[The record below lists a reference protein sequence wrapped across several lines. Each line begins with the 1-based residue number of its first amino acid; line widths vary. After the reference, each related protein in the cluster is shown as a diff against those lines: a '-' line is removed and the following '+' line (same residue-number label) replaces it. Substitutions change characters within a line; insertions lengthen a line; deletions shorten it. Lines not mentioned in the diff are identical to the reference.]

1 MGLHPDRRTPLGGL
15 VVAAGTAVLGANPA
29 RAEKVANAWVPAGA
43 TTLKQLHVKLNAAP
57 RRRDFRTVPF
67 LLEDENYWD
76 HEALMELIA
85 YGAGPKQ
92 IWDKQGLGGPWL
104 EAGYQYAT

>member
-1 MGLHPDRRTPLGGL
+1 
-15 VVAAGTAVLGANPA
+15 
-29 RAEKVANAWVPAGA
+29 
-43 TTLKQLHVKLNAAP
+43 
-57 RRRDFRTVPF
+57 
-67 LLEDENYWD
+67 
-76 HEALMELIA
+76 MELIA

>member
-1 MGLHPDRRTPLGGL
+1 MGPGGPNDVEAAARQAQCRASASRFQDRSL
-15 VVAAGTAVLGANPA
+15 
-29 RAEKVANAWVPAGA
+29 
-43 TTLKQLHVKLNAAP
+43 
-57 RRRDFRTVPF
+57 